1 MSASLPS
8 LGGQRASRWA
18 CSRSSPLT
26 LELAQ
31 EHLVRQGWGREEIGE
46 SVEDELHRLALRLR
60 IFATELKLWRS
71 CRGRGAQRR
80 PQEDVDELAEQL
92 EDDELARREDLHLV
106 CDRLEVVRLVL
117 VEA

>member
-1 MSASLPS
+1 MGALSAAFAALFCRVKADSPVRLRDAAGPE
-8 LGGQRASRWA
+8 RAARNA
-18 CSRSSPLT
+18 R
-26 LELAQ
+26 
-31 EHLVRQGWGREEIGE
+31 
-46 SVEDELHRLALRLR
+46 DHRCLALRLR